1 MKTLK
6 QLLEKTDKPEPTAP
20 IEPDSVT
27 SYVPKTKDEKRFMD
41 KHVVKKTDDVNG
53 NGDDHF
59 RATNIKAYDRAAT
72 RHGYNTKQD
81 QEVYEQKT
89 LAHILGEKKLTP
101 AEMKKRED
109 VAQAI
114 ERDNPSMPMGKKM
127 AIATATAKK
136 VAEET
141 EQINE
146 YYDEEPEMI
155 HHKLVDGKPNVPK
168 KVGSKDI
175 HLHHIGT
182 GNPTGENAKYKV
194 VAVGSKSPL
203 KAKVGSTIT
212 GRHVNDHMDDGVG
225 GGNVHIHTA
234 KPKSHFM
241 NEDVEQIDEL
251 KKSTVRSY
259 MNKKVD
265 RIHKDADLQ
274 YPFKAKP
281 ISKKEAEKNSKDLM
295 RGHARLSGVKP
306 TSEQVEHLE
315 EGEVATSQYHHY
327 HQEAKKMLE
336 KISKGLDTHSKHV
349 TDKNNYGGGSLHWGH
364 VGDMKHFHRQIQDLH
379 DSVLQQGEYAAP
391 PKAMKED
398 VDLFDC
404 FEEGIREQ
412 VESVYEQLDDE
423 HKQVMIEMIEA
434 EQYEEVVEV
443 VSEVLNG

>member
-6 QLLEKTDKPEPTAP
+6 QLLEKTEKPDPTTP

-81 QEVYEQKT
+81 QQVYEQKT
-89 LAHILGEKKLTP
+89 LAQILGEKTLTP
-101 AEMKKRED
+101 AEMNKRED
-109 VAQAI
+109 IAKAM
-114 ERDNPSMPMGKKM
+114 ERDNPGMAMGKKM

-136 VAEET
+136 VAEE
-141 EQINE
+141 
-146 YYDEEPEMI
+146 
-155 HHKLVDGKPNVPK
+155 
-168 KVGSKDI
+168 
-175 HLHHIGT
+175 
-182 GNPTGENAKYKV
+182 A
-194 VAVGSKSPL
+194 
-203 KAKVGSTIT
+203 
-212 GRHVNDHMDDGVG
+212 
-225 GGNVHIHTA
+225 
-234 KPKSHFM
+234 
-241 NEDVEQIDEL
+241 EQIDEL
-251 KKSTVRSY
+251 KKSTIRSY
-259 MNKKVD
+259 ANKKQAELDDVPPM
-265 RIHKDADLQ
+265 
-274 YPFKAKP
+274 PFKKPAMSKAEHGKAAKGMMG
-281 ISKKEAEKNSKDLM
+281 AL
-295 RGHARLSGVKP
+295 ARLSGKKP
-306 TSEQVEHLE
+306 TSEEVERLE
-315 EGEVATSQYHHY
+315 EGEVATAQYHQYHH
-327 HQEAKKMLE
+327 EAKKMLE

-391 PKAMKED
+391 PKVMKMKED

-404 FEEGIREQ
+404 FEESVRNKVI
-412 VESVYEQLDDE
+412 SVYQQLGDE

-434 EQYEEVVEV
+434 EQYEEIIEV

>member
-6 QLLEKTDKPEPTAP
+6 QLLEKTEKPEPTAP

-89 LAHILGEKKLTP
+89 LAQILGEKKLTA

-136 VAEET
+136 VAEE
-141 EQINE
+141 
-146 YYDEEPEMI
+146 
-155 HHKLVDGKPNVPK
+155 
-168 KVGSKDI
+168 
-175 HLHHIGT
+175 
-182 GNPTGENAKYKV
+182 A
-194 VAVGSKSPL
+194 
-203 KAKVGSTIT
+203 
-212 GRHVNDHMDDGVG
+212 
-225 GGNVHIHTA
+225 
-234 KPKSHFM
+234 
-241 NEDVEQIDEL
+241 EQIDEL

-281 ISKKEAEKNSKDLM
+281 ISKKEVEKNSKDLM

-306 TSEQVEHLE
+306 TSEEVEDLDE
-315 EGEVATSQYHHY
+315 ANTETK
-327 HQEAKKMLE
+327 QEFLARQQRLAAAHSETQKDPKRLARLM
-336 KISKGLDTHSKHV
+336 KIPGY
-349 TDKNNYGGGSLHWGH
+349 TD
-364 VGDMKHFHRQIQDLH
+364 
-379 DSVLQQGEYAAP
+379 
-391 PKAMKED
+391 AMKLAQKTTQKEE

-404 FEEGIREQ
+404 FEEGLREQ
-412 VESVYEQLDDE
+412 VKSVYEQLDDE
-423 HKQVMIEMIEA
+423 YKQIMIEMIEA
-434 EQYEEVVEV
+434 EQYEEVIEV

>member
-6 QLLEKTDKPEPTAP
+6 QLLEKTEKPEPTAP

-89 LAHILGEKKLTP
+89 LAQILGEKKLTS

-141 EQINE
+141 
-146 YYDEEPEMI
+146 
-155 HHKLVDGKPNVPK
+155 
-168 KVGSKDI
+168 
-175 HLHHIGT
+175 
-182 GNPTGENAKYKV
+182 
-194 VAVGSKSPL
+194 
-203 KAKVGSTIT
+203 
-212 GRHVNDHMDDGVG
+212 
-225 GGNVHIHTA
+225 
-234 KPKSHFM
+234 
-241 NEDVEQIDEL
+241 EQIDEL

-281 ISKKEAEKNSKDLM
+281 ISKKEAEKNTEHLM

-398 VDLFDC
+398 VDLFNC
-404 FEEGIREQ
+404 FEEGLRDQ
-412 VESVYEQLDDE
+412 VKSVYEQLDDE

>member
-6 QLLEKTDKPEPTAP
+6 QLLEKTEKPEPTAP

-89 LAHILGEKKLTP
+89 LAQILGEKKLTP

-141 EQINE
+141 EQIDE
-146 YYDEEPEMI
+146 FFYDEGPEMT
-155 HHKLVDGKPNVPK
+155 HHKLVDGKPNLPK
-168 KVGSKDI
+168 KVRSKDI

-225 GGNVHIHTA
+225 GGHVHIHTA
-234 KPKSHFM
+234 RPKSHFM
-241 NEDVEQIDEL
+241 DEEYEQIDEL

-281 ISKKEAEKNSKDLM
+281 ISKKEVEKNTKDLM

-306 TSEQVEHLE
+306 TSEEVEQIDELSKSTLGSYVKSAARDVGASRSLGADFKNKAE
-315 EGEVATSQYHHY
+315 KSKKPSTKAASFRLSDRFNAV
-327 HQEAKKMLE
+327 AKKRHAG
-336 KISKGLDTHSKHV
+336 IG
-349 TDKNNYGGGSLHWGH
+349 
-364 VGDMKHFHRQIQDLH
+364 
-379 DSVLQQGEYAAP
+379 
-391 PKAMKED
+391 KAVERLTKEE

-404 FEEGIREQ
+404 FEEGLREQ
-412 VESVYEQLDDE
+412 VKSVYEHLDDE
-423 HKQVMIEMIEA
+423 YKQVMIEMIEA
-434 EQYEEVVEV
+434 EQYEEIIEV

>member
-59 RATNIKAYDRAAT
+59 RATNIKAYDRTAT

-89 LAHILGEKKLTP
+89 LAQILGEKKLTS
-101 AEMKKRED
+101 AEMRKRED

-114 ERDNPSMPMGKKM
+114 ERNNPSMPMGKKM

-146 YYDEEPEMI
+146 
-155 HHKLVDGKPNVPK
+155 L
-168 KVGSKDI
+168 
-175 HLHHIGT
+175 
-182 GNPTGENAKYKV
+182 
-194 VAVGSKSPL
+194 SKSTL
-203 KAKVGSTIT
+203 GSYVKSAARDVGASRSLGADFKNKAE
-212 GRHVNDHMDDGVG
+212 
-225 GGNVHIHTA
+225 
-234 KPKSHFM
+234 KS
-241 NEDVEQIDEL
+241 
-251 KKSTVRSY
+251 R
-259 MNKKVD
+259 
-265 RIHKDADLQ
+265 
-274 YPFKAKP
+274 KP
-281 ISKKEAEKNSKDLM
+281 IAKAVSS
-295 RGHARLSGVKP
+295 RLSDRFNAVAQKRHAGIGKAVERLTKEEA
-306 TSEQVEHLE
+306 EQVEQLE
-315 EGEVATSQYHHY
+315 EGEVATAQYHHY

-398 VDLFDC
+398 IDLFDC
-404 FEEGIREQ
+404 FDEDTRKQ
-412 VESVYEQLDDE
+412 VASVYEQLDDE

-434 EQYEEVVEV
+434 EQYDEIVEV

>member
-6 QLLEKTDKPEPTAP
+6 QLLEKTEKPEPTAP

-89 LAHILGEKKLTP
+89 LTQILGEKKLTS

-141 EQINE
+141 
-146 YYDEEPEMI
+146 
-155 HHKLVDGKPNVPK
+155 
-168 KVGSKDI
+168 
-175 HLHHIGT
+175 
-182 GNPTGENAKYKV
+182 
-194 VAVGSKSPL
+194 
-203 KAKVGSTIT
+203 
-212 GRHVNDHMDDGVG
+212 
-225 GGNVHIHTA
+225 
-234 KPKSHFM
+234 
-241 NEDVEQIDEL
+241 EQIDEL

-281 ISKKEAEKNSKDLM
+281 ISKKEAEKNTKDLM

-306 TSEQVEHLE
+306 TSEEVELDEAARHD
-315 EGEVATSQYHHY
+315 QYVTY
-327 HQEAKKMLE
+327 HAGVKDMLKKIGAHVDAHKEAAMAPTEYNKE
-336 KISKGLDTHSKHV
+336 KGGNMHSGH
-349 TDKNNYGGGSLHWGH
+349 TYTMKNLH
-364 VGDMKHFHRQIQDLH
+364 RTLQDLH
-379 DSVLQQGEYAAP
+379 DDLQQSVEYAQP
-391 PKAMKED
+391 PKPMKMKED

-404 FEEGIREQ
+404 FEEGVREQ
-412 VESVYEQLDDE
+412 VKSVYEQLDDE